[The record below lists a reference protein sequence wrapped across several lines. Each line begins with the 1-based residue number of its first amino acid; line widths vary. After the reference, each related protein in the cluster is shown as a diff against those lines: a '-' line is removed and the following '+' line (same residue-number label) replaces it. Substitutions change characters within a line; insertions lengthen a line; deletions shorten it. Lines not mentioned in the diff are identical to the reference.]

1 MIGRRSR
8 AAVPLLAA
16 ALLVGCGPILVRP
29 GQTPRPTPSPSPTF
43 TLDETGFDA
52 VVVDE
57 AGEPVADVRIQI
69 RIGARTGSA
78 TTTAEGTFFDRGNLG
93 LMRITASK
101 QGYVTVETTLTVVP
115 NEVAELEIVLVA
127 ED

>member
-1 MIGRRSR
+1 MNRSR
-8 AAVPLLAA
+8 PLLASILA
-16 ALLVGCGPILVRP
+16 AGILTGCGPILVRP

-57 AGEPVADVRIQI
+57 DGEPIPEVRIQI

-78 TTTAEGTFFDRGNLG
+78 ETTDEGTFFDRGNLG
-93 LMRITASK
+93 PMRITASK
-101 QGYVTVETTLTVVP
+101 DGFVTVETTITVVP
-115 NEVAELEIVLVA
+115 NEVTELEIVLVA
-127 ED
+127 DT

>member
-1 MIGRRSR
+1 MKRLR
-8 AAVPLLAA
+8 PLLASILA
-16 ALLVGCGPILVRP
+16 AAMLAGCGPMLVKP

-57 AGEPVADVRIQI
+57 NGEPIAEVRIQI

-78 TTTAEGTFFDRGNLG
+78 ETTEEGTFFDRGNLG

-101 QGYVTVETTLTVVP
+101 DGFVTVEKTITIEP
-115 NEVAELEIVLVA
+115 NEVTELEIVLVA
-127 ED
+127 DD

>member
-1 MIGRRSR
+1 MSR
-8 AAVPLLAA
+8 FRPLLATV
-16 ALLVGCGPILVRP
+16 LVGAVLAGCGQLLIKP

-52 VVVDE
+52 IVIDE
-57 AGEPVADVRIQI
+57 AGEPIPEVRIQI

-78 TTTAEGTFFDRGNLG
+78 QTTAEGTFFDRGNLG

-101 QGYVTVETTLTVVP
+101 EGFVTVEETLTVVP